1 MLIFVIVLFLIK
13 KQAQGY
19 YYSPHTIPFASN
31 VHNTYSIVVK
41 KSATMN
47 VFHSMIYIYICLISF
62 PRILIFHN
70 KLLYSSLHI
79 LFHFSNRLSSSSLS
93 YFNRIVLQITIPKNT
108 GDFCITKISLYFQIA
123 LFHRMDIKEASSV
136 KLDQLKGSGW
146 VVMYPSYID
155 SSMSVKDGRKVRAD
169 LSCMLFNGN
178 IRF

>member
-1 MLIFVIVLFLIK
+1 MLFFVIALFLIK
-13 KQAQGY
+13 NQAQGY

-31 VHNTYSIVVK
+31 IHNTYSIVVK
-41 KSATMN
+41 KVLLWMYSI
-47 VFHSMIYIYICLISF
+47 VWYIYLISS
-62 PRILIFHN
+62 PTILIFHN

-108 GDFCITKISLYFQIA
+108 RYFCITKISLYFQIA